1 MIQHIIVAVKNIGS
15 NMNHHPNEIV
25 LIISGIVALM
35 YLAQT
40 AMTMTLFSEE
50 EIKEMNEA
58 KEKQ

>member
-1 MIQHIIVAVKNIGS
+1 
-15 NMNHHPNEIV
+15 MNHHPNEIV

-40 AMTMTLFSEE
+40 AMTMTLFSDD

>member
-1 MIQHIIVAVKNIGS
+1 MILQIIVAVKNIGS

-40 AMTMTLFSEE
+40 AMTMTLFSDD